1 MIARAFLR
9 GAAGAALLFAC
20 LAAPAAGQ
28 VPAAAPPAAAPAAA
42 SAPIAPAAGTT
53 VADRLTLGGKH
64 VPLPPGPWD
73 VVFSGTGEIDETDAP
88 KKIDPATRGPILR
101 LILVQHDAGRVRAM
115 IEIHGNAIAHPDGWG
130 TASECLRGDLY
141 AAVNRYESGWDVSCL
156 FVAASGL
163 DGAALEGPAW
173 AAMRR
178 AAPQRAVQLPGVWLV
193 AGFRVS
199 NRHDILDVRYHFA
212 PETLGA
218 PPGSRDIA
226 PWAPSVIASDP
237 QRVDL
242 VKDLAAWAGTMQ
254 KFVEQG
260 LQNRLAAGPFPAPR
274 TNAAAEIPSERAD
287 RLARLK
293 ALFDQKTIDQAEYDR
308 QRLLI
313 EDEATPK
320 DLSTWTLSQVAGWKA
335 ATYRVVVTTINAGI
349 DYVFI
354 GQPFA
359 AGVLVVLQVVI
370 NTTKFFF
377 HEMMWQEW
385 LGVAPVQRTV
395 LPVLNFRYAAGF

>member
-1 MIARAFLR
+1 MIARAVLR
-9 GAAGAALLFAC
+9 GTVAATLILAC

-28 VPAAAPPAAAPAAA
+28 VPAAATPAAAP
-42 SAPIAPAAGTT
+42 PIAPAAGTT
-53 VADRLTLGGKH
+53 VVDRLALGGKQ
-64 VPLPPGPWD
+64 VPLPPGPWE
-73 VVFSGTGEIDETDAP
+73 VVFSGTGEIDEADAR
-88 KKIDPATRGPILR
+88 KKIDPVTLGPILR
-101 LILVQHDAGRVRAM
+101 VILVQHEAGRVRAM
-115 IEIHGNAIAHPDGWG
+115 IEIHGNAVAHPDGWG
-130 TASECLRGDLY
+130 TAAECLRTDLY
-141 AAVNRYESGWDVSCL
+141 ATINRYESGWDVSCL
-156 FVAASGL
+156 FVAASQV
-163 DGAALEGPAW
+163 DGAALEAPAW

-178 AAPQRAVQLPGVWLV
+178 QAPQRTVQLPGFWLI

-212 PETLGA
+212 PDTLGA

-226 PWAPSVIASDP
+226 PWAPVVLTADP
-237 QRVDL
+237 QRLEV
-242 VKDLAAWAGTMQ
+242 VKDLAAWAGSMQ

-260 LQNRLAAGPFPAPR
+260 LLTRLAAGPFPVPR
-274 TNAAAEIPSERAD
+274 ATAAEVPSERDD

-293 ALFDQKTIDQAEYDR
+293 ALRDQDTIDQAEYDR
-308 QRLLI
+308 QRRLI
-313 EDEATPK
+313 EEEATPK
-320 DLSTWTLSQVAGWKA
+320 DLATWTLSQVAGWKA
-335 ATYRVVVTTINAGI
+335 ATYRVVVTSINAGI
-349 DYVFI
+349 DYLFI